1 MNDRINFNTGCIS
14 MYPDDETAKVKF
26 PDWYINIKIEW
37 RINVFTLQY
46 PFENKH
52 TLYRDLMYLS
62 GEISCVLQCWETNA
76 VAWGFFCLITDP
88 PFPWRLWRPSLRG
101 YIKIWCFTSSL
112 LLSSPELLSWSPN
125 VRLSENFLSKTNMVH
140 MSFGRTSSRFNWR
153 ATSFLIGR

>member
-1 MNDRINFNTGCIS
+1 

-46 PFENKH
+46 PFENKQ

-76 VAWGFFCLITDP
+76 VATVFSLAFMTAIIE
-88 PFPWRLWRPSLRG
+88 RL
-101 YIKIWCFTSSL
+101 Y
-112 LLSSPELLSWSPN
+112 
-125 VRLSENFLSKTNMVH
+125 
-140 MSFGRTSSRFNWR
+140 
-153 ATSFLIGR
+153 